1 MKRFSRYL
9 ALFGVGVALLTAS
22 SIPAMANAITTAT
35 ATLSC
40 GPPNSY
46 TATFTGVDLNP
57 SIQYAI
63 AFQITAT
70 PPSPG
75 SPVVISSFVLIPAK
89 TSGNFSVSA
98 SGTETLNPGVTYTL
112 TGVAVLRNV
121 TNGVNANE
129 IPISFTNSN
138 NQITCAQQSCNQPS
152 SNPSNFNGTQINSG
166 TDIWFNANFSAK
178 GIPSTGATINFTNS
192 TILLNGTTFAVPN
205 GTIIFTSSVSCASTT
220 LSGGTWTTTVPLSDI
235 NDDEIFLS
243 GLLLPVSA
251 STTGGGLPG
260 GLNPVTWNGTFS
272 TSSPNISIQ
281 WKWGA
286 AVFTSFPATGNCS
299 LAMIK
304 AGHQN
309 TCIAN
314 TGGDHAG
321 SPETSC
327 QAIGGARG
335 GGAANITGSW
345 SGTVSVCN

>member
-1 MKRFSRYL
+1 MFRTIRDRRRFADR
-9 ALFGVGVALLTAS
+9 LLD
-22 SIPAMANAITTAT
+22 PAMANAITGAT
-35 ATLSC
+35 AALGC
-40 GPPNSY
+40 GPPAGF
-46 TATFTGVDLNP
+46 TATFGGINLN
-57 SIQYAI
+57 SADQYQVGFHI
-63 AFQITAT
+63 IAT

-75 SPVVISSFVLIPAK
+75 SPVVIQSSVLIPAH
-89 TSGNFSVSA
+89 TSGNFSVST
-98 SGTETLNPGVTYTL
+98 SGNVSLATGVTYTL
-112 TGVAVLRNV
+112 TGTATLFDDTTGQTFNQ
-121 TNGVNANE
+121 
-129 IPISFTNSN
+129 IKISFPNNAN
-138 NQITCAQQSCNQPS
+138 NQITCAQQFCNQSS

-178 GIPSTGATINFTNS
+178 GIPNTGATINFTNS
-192 TILLNGTTFAVPN
+192 LISLNGSNFVVPN
-205 GTIIFTSSVSCASTT
+205 AQITFTSSVTCTSTSFNAT
-220 LSGGTWTTTVPLSDI
+220 TNTWTTTVPLSDI

-243 GLLLPVSA
+243 GLLLPVS
-251 STTGGGLPG
+251 TGGLPG
-260 GLNPVTWNGTFS
+260 GLNPVTWTGTFS
-272 TSSPNISIQ
+272 TSSSAISIQ

-321 SPETSC
+321 SPETHC

-335 GGAANITGSW
+335 GGAANVTGSW